1 MAVINILDK
10 STAEL
15 IAAGE
20 VVEKPASVVKE
31 LVENSID
38 AGAKNITVDIENG
51 GIRKILVLDDGCG
64 IDSEYVATAFI
75 RHATS
80 KICKKEDLDSIA
92 SLGFRGE
99 ALASI
104 ASVSKVTLT
113 TKTDEQDF
121 AVEYVIEGGEEKSVE
136 IKPFVNGTRFIIR
149 DLFYNTPARM
159 KFLKKDA
166 TEAGYINEI
175 LTNLAL
181 SNPHISFTFKKDG
194 KMVFTTAGDGS
205 LKNTIASLFT
215 ASFAKEICDVDYSDG
230 KYGIKG
236 FTTYPHYS
244 RQSRNMQFAF
254 INGRYVKNKTVL
266 AAVENAY
273 KGTVMVGKF
282 PGYVLNITMPYD
294 CVDVNVHP
302 AKTEVRFA
310 NDNEVF
316 SAVYR
321 AVKNALSDNQD
332 IKQVNLKNNVQ
343 QKFFVDT
350 ENIKQQTLQEV
361 SVPKAEPKAETAVNN
376 LKINITKPKET
387 FKTLSA
393 EEFKAKYQ
401 PDTNTLRSEPLGII
415 YNSDRA
421 QASYV
426 TPPAAKSTGY
436 ATSKSIFIPY
446 EEPEAVQ
453 PVKAETA
460 AKNTAVKKADTYTE
474 TAAAEVV
481 KEIVK
486 ADDIQPQHNQTEN
499 DADYLYD
506 IRIVGEIFNT
516 YILCE
521 SKDSLIV
528 IDKHAAH
535 ERLLYERLK
544 KAQNKDN
551 QMLLAPVGVN
561 LSAKEKEAVMD
572 NIQLLEDNGFIIEDM
587 GIGGVMVRA
596 VPLNISSE
604 DPRSLVEEIAHN
616 LSEGNSAEISE
627 KQEWIFHSVA
637 CRSAIKA
644 GDKATEYELKRLI
657 QDITAE
663 KIPLYCPH
671 GRPVIIS
678 LTKKEIE
685 RQFGRA

>member
-1 MAVINILDK
+1 MAVINVLDK

-38 AGAKNITVDIENG
+38 AGARNITVDIENG
-51 GIRKILVLDDGCG
+51 GIKKILVQDDGCG

-80 KICKKEDLDSIA
+80 KISDKEDLNSIQ

-113 TKTDEQDF
+113 TKTDDQDF
-121 AVEYVIEGGEEKSVE
+121 AVEYKIEGGEEISTE
-136 IKPFVNGTRFIIR
+136 IVPFVNGTRFIIR

-166 TEAGYINEI
+166 TEAGYIGEI

-181 SNPHISFTFKKDG
+181 ANPHISFTFKKDG
-194 KMVFTTAGDGS
+194 KVVFNTSGDGN
-205 LKNTIASLFT
+205 LKNAIACMFT
-215 ASFAKEICDVDYSDG
+215 PSFANEICRVNHDDG
-230 KYGIKG
+230 KYKVSGY
-236 FTTYPHYS
+236 TTFPHYS

-282 PGYVLNITMPYD
+282 PGYVLDISMPFD

-316 SAVYR
+316 TAVYR
-321 AVKNALSDNQD
+321 AVKNALSENQD
-332 IKQVNLKNNVQ
+332 IKQVNIKNTVQ

-350 ENIKQQTLQEV
+350 DNIEQQILK
-361 SVPKAEPKAETAVNN
+361 PAAEQKTVQN
-376 LKINITKPKET
+376 LKINLNTGKET
-387 FKTLSA
+387 FKTVSA
-393 EEFKAKYQ
+393 QEFKEKFIGTETVVKS
-401 PDTNTLRSEPLGII
+401 DRDII
-415 YNSDRA
+415 PYTSVNSDNT
-421 QASYV
+421 Y
-426 TPPAAKSTGY
+426 KNY
-436 ATSKSIFIPY
+436 TSKKDIFIPFEDPKTS
-446 EEPEAVQ
+446 EEE
-453 PVKAETA
+453 
-460 AKNTAVKKADTYTE
+460 NKADVMSEVYADEEYKSPDSHKATE
-474 TAAAEVV
+474 YDSDV
-481 KEIVK
+481 
-486 ADDIQPQHNQTEN
+486 
-499 DADYLYD
+499 LYD
-506 IRIVGEIFNT
+506 IKVIGEIFNT
-516 YILCE
+516 YILCQN
-521 SKDSLIV
+521 KDSLII

-535 ERLLYERLK
+535 ERLLYEKLK
-544 KAQNKDN
+544 TNQNNDK
-551 QMLLAPVGVN
+551 QMLLVPAGVN

-572 NIQLLEDNGFIIEDM
+572 NKELLENNGFIIEDM
-587 GIGGVMVRA
+587 GLNGIMVRA
-596 VPLNISSE
+596 VPLNISSQE
-604 DPRSLVEEIAHN
+604 PQSLIEEIAHN
-616 LSEGNSAEISE
+616 LSEGDNAGLSE
-627 KQEWIFHSVA
+627 KQEWILHSVA

-644 GDKATEYELKRLI
+644 GDKTTEYELKCLI
-657 QDITAE
+657 RDIISQ

-678 LTKKEIE
+678 LTQKEIE
-685 RQFGRA
+685 KQFGRA

>member
-51 GIRKILVLDDGCG
+51 GIKKILVQDDGCG
-64 IDSEYVATAFI
+64 IDSEYVSTAFI

-80 KICKKEDLDSIA
+80 KISNKEDLDSIS

-113 TKTDEQDF
+113 TKTEEQDF
-121 AVEYVIEGGEEKSVE
+121 AVEYVVEGGEEKSLE

-194 KMVFTTAGDGS
+194 KEVFTTAGDGS

-230 KYGIKG
+230 KYEVKG
-236 FTTYPHYS
+236 FTTFPHYS

-282 PGYVLNITMPYD
+282 PGYVLNIAMPYD

-310 NDNEVF
+310 SDNEVF

-332 IKQVNLKNNVQ
+332 IKQINLKNTVQ

-350 ENIKQQTLQEV
+350 ENIKQQTLSNTVAE
-361 SVPKAEPKAETAVNN
+361 EPKAAENSF
-376 LKINITKPKET
+376 KININPVKDT
-387 FKTLSA
+387 FKTVSA
-393 EEFKAKYQ
+393 QEFRERYQ
-401 PDTNTLRSEPLGII
+401 PDTNTLKNDDTDISYLSKPK
-415 YNSDRA
+415 YDNSG
-421 QASYV
+421 SY
-426 TPPAAKSTGY
+426 SSY
-436 ATSKSIFIPY
+436 TSKKNIFIPY
-446 EEPEAVQ
+446 EEPEKISEEVSESEETSRTVNNDFSET
-453 PVKAETA
+453 VKEKSETA
-460 AKNTAVKKADTYTE
+460 AHNHTESDTGFM
-474 TAAAEVV
+474 
-481 KEIVK
+481 
-486 ADDIQPQHNQTEN
+486 
-499 DADYLYD
+499 YD
-506 IRIVGEIFNT
+506 IRVVGEIFNT

-521 SKDSLIV
+521 SNESLIV

-535 ERLLYERLK
+535 ERLLYEKLK
-544 KAQNKDN
+544 KCQNNDN
-551 QMLLAPVGVN
+551 QMLLSPIGVN

-572 NIQLLEDNGFIIEDM
+572 NIKLLEDNGFIIEDM

-604 DPRSLVEEIAHN
+604 DPQSLVEEIAHN

-657 QDITAE
+657 QDIVTE

>member
-1 MAVINILDK
+1 MAVINVLDK

-51 GIRKILVLDDGCG
+51 GIRKILVQDDGCG
-64 IDSEYVATAFI
+64 IDSEYVSTAFI

-80 KICKKEDLDSIA
+80 KISTKEDLNSIQ

-104 ASVSKVTLT
+104 ASVAKVTLT
-113 TKTDEQDF
+113 TKTDAQDF
-121 AVEYVIEGGEEKSVE
+121 AVEYKIEGGEEQSVE
-136 IKPFVNGTRFIIR
+136 IVPFVNGTRFIIC

-166 TEAGYINEI
+166 TEAGYIGEI

-194 KMVFTTAGDGS
+194 KEVFTTVGDGS
-205 LKNTIASLFT
+205 LKNTIACLFT
-215 ASFAKEICDVDYSDG
+215 PSFANEICKVNHDDG
-230 KYGIKG
+230 KYKVEGY
-236 FTTYPHYS
+236 TTFPHYS

-294 CVDVNVHP
+294 CVDINVHP

-310 NDNEVF
+310 SDNEVF

-321 AVKNALSDNQD
+321 AVKNALSENQD
-332 IKQVNLKNNVQ
+332 IKQINVKNTVQ
-343 QKFFVDT
+343 SKFFVDT
-350 ENIKQQTLQEV
+350 DNIKQQTLTQVVAPKQE
-361 SVPKAEPKAETAVNN
+361 SSPQN
-376 LKINITKPKET
+376 LKLNINTNSLKET
-387 FKTLSA
+387 FKTVSA
-393 EEFKAKYQ
+393 QEFKEKFLGE
-401 PDTNTLRSEPLGII
+401 TNVVK
-415 YNSDRA
+415 SDRD
-421 QASYV
+421 V
-426 TPPAAKSTGY
+426 TPYTSSVQSSYSANYSAK
-436 ATSKSIFIPY
+436 KDIFIPF
-446 EEPEAVQ
+446 EEPKVT
-453 PVKAETA
+453 VKNEKDATVLNNAHENAEI
-460 AKNTAVKKADTYTE
+460 
-474 TAAAEVV
+474 AAE
-481 KEIVK
+481 KHTEQNPTFN
-486 ADDIQPQHNQTEN
+486 DNDI
-499 DADYLYD
+499 LYD
-506 IRIVGEIFNT
+506 IRVIGEIFNT
-516 YILCE
+516 YILCQSE
-521 SKDSLIV
+521 DSLVV

-535 ERLLYERLK
+535 ERLLYEKLK
-544 KAQNKDN
+544 KAQNNDN

-572 NIQLLEDNGFIIEDM
+572 NIKLLEDNGFIIEDM
-587 GIGGVMVRA
+587 GLNGVMVRA
-596 VPLNISSE
+596 VPINISSE
-604 DPRSLVEEIAHN
+604 DPQSLIEEIAHN

-644 GDKATEYELKRLI
+644 GDKATEYELKCLVN
-657 QDITAE
+657 DIISQ

-685 RQFGRA
+685 KQFGRA